1 MSPKRTIEPF
11 LKIKIKLQWMK
22 EELGQAGGPAEECW
36 GLLTKMECRISFSAP
51 PPPTALSTTI
61 SLFYSAAAD

>member
-51 PPPTALSTTI
+51 PPPHRTEHHHIFIL
-61 SLFYSAAAD
+61 LRRR